1 MQGATT
7 VEWVFY
13 TLATHVARLTRERT
27 QHIVTFP
34 NAEGLLLD
42 RTRLLFVEVAMKPL
56 KPKGVSLSTSG
67 LNIQWNAMKSGR
79 GR

>member
-1 MQGATT
+1 M
-7 VEWVFY
+7 
-13 TLATHVARLTRERT
+13 

-56 KPKGVSLSTSG
+56 KPKGVSLSTSV
-67 LNIQWNAMKSGR
+67 LNIQWNAMKSER

>member
-1 MQGATT
+1 MQGATS
-7 VEWVFY
+7 VVWVFY
-13 TLATHVARLTRERT
+13 TPAIHVARLTRENM

-42 RTRLLFVEVAMKPL
+42 RTRLLFAEFAMKPL
-56 KPKGVSLSTSG
+56 KPKGVSLSMNG
-67 LNIQWNAMKSGR
+67 LDIQWNGMKSER